1 MSSAPDRARDRRDVP
16 GTIAPIPQE
25 RRTLSSLDIG
35 ILWNDLSLGLLVLVT
50 GGFLVP
56 GLGLPAAIGAIVVG
70 TLLGC
75 VPLAAVALAGAR
87 EGLPGMVLFR
97 PVLGR
102 SGSFV
107 PSALN
112 VAQLLGWTAV
122 EFWAMGRLANTLSID
137 LLGVDAFGVWL
148 AVIAVGCT
156 ALAVGGPVLV
166 VKRFLERFGTWI
178 VMASG
183 IGLTVS
189 LVMSAPPVEG
199 WATATG
205 ELPFLLAVDLVIVM
219 PVSWLPLVA
228 DTTRFARRDR
238 GVFTATFVGYAVGN
252 AWFYIVGAL
261 LVLQVFAGPDAQS
274 TGRAIVGLA
283 GGSVLV
289 LGLLVGEAPN
299 AFANVYSAAVSTL
312 NIVPQA
318 SARALAVSIGAIA
331 FLLALLI
338 TMDRYE
344 VFLFLIGSVFVPLAA
359 VFLADYFVRARG
371 RYGSD
376 AVFGPGSEGVRWTAV
391 VPWLAGFI
399 LYHWSVPTGPEGWTE
414 AVGGVFTSI
423 GLPFPLMD
431 SRLGASLPSFAV
443 AFALAVVL
451 LPRRLHR
458 SD

>member
-1 MSSAPDRARDRRDVP
+1 
-16 GTIAPIPQE
+16 
-25 RRTLSSLDIG
+25 LDIG
-35 ILWNDLSLGLLVLVT
+35 ILWNDLALGLLVLVT
-50 GGFLVP
+50 GGLLVP
-56 GLGLPAAIGAIVVG
+56 ALGLPAAIGAIVLG
-70 TLLGC
+70 SLIGC

-102 SGSFV
+102 TGSFL

-122 EFWAMGRLANTLSID
+122 EFWAMGRLANTLSIE

-148 AVIAVGCT
+148 AVIAAGCT

-183 IGLTVS
+183 VGLTVS
-189 LVMSAPPVEG
+189 LVTSAPPVEG
-199 WATATG
+199 WMTATG
-205 ELPFLLAVDLVIVM
+205 GLPFLLAVDLVIVM

-228 DTTRFARRDR
+228 DSTRFARRER
-238 GVFTATFVGYAVGN
+238 GVFSATFVGYAVGN
-252 AWFYIVGAL
+252 AWFYILGAL
-261 LVLQVFAGPDAQS
+261 LVLQALAEPDALS

-299 AFANVYSAAVSTL
+299 AFADVYSAAVSAL
-312 NIVPQA
+312 NVVPRA
-318 SARALAVSIGAIA
+318 SERFLIVSIGAIA

-371 RYGSD
+371 RYGPD
-376 AVFGPGSEGVRWTAV
+376 VVFGSESLGVRWPAV
-391 VPWLAGFI
+391 VPWIAGFI

-414 AVGGVFTSI
+414 AVGRAFTSI
-423 GLPFPLMD
+423 GLPFPLMG
-431 SRLGASLPSFAV
+431 SRLGASLPSFVV
-443 AFALAVVL
+443 AFALSL
-451 LPRRLHR
+451 LFLPRRR
-458 SD
+458 PS

>member
-1 MSSAPDRARDRRDVP
+1 MSATEGTRERGEAPE
-16 GTIAPIPQE
+16 TIAPIPHE
-25 RRTLSSLDIG
+25 RRTLSSLDIA

-50 GGFLVP
+50 GGLLVP
-56 GLGLPAAIGAIVVG
+56 ALGLPAAVGAIVVG
-70 TLLGC
+70 TVLGC

-102 SGSFV
+102 NGSYL
-107 PSALN
+107 PSILN
-112 VAQLLGWTAV
+112 VTQLLGWTAV

-148 AVIAVGCT
+148 AVIAGGCT

-183 IGLTVS
+183 VGLTVS
-189 LVMSAPPVEG
+189 ILTSAPPVEG

-205 ELPFLLAVDLVIVM
+205 GLPFLLAVDLVIVM

-228 DTTRFARRDR
+228 DSTRFARRER
-238 GVFTATFVGYAVGN
+238 GVFSATFVGYAIGN
-252 AWFYIVGAL
+252 AWFYVLGAL
-261 LVLQVFAGPDAQS
+261 LVLQVVAGPDAQT
-274 TGRAIVGLA
+274 TGRAIAGLA

-299 AFANVYSAAVSTL
+299 AFADVYSAAVSTL
-312 NIVPQA
+312 NVVPRA
-318 SARALAVSIGAIA
+318 SERVLSVSIGAIA

-371 RYGSD
+371 RYGPD
-376 AVFGPGSEGVRWTAV
+376 AVFDPASDGVRWRAV
-391 VPWLAGFI
+391 VPWVAGFV

-414 AVGGVFTSI
+414 AVGRTLTSI

-443 AFALAVVL
+443 AFALALIV
-451 LPRRLHR
+451 LPRRR
-458 SD
+458 PR